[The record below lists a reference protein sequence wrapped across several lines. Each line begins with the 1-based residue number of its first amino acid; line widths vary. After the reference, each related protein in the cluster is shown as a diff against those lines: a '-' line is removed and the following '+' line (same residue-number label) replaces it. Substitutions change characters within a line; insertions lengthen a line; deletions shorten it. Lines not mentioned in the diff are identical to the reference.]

1 MQLEAA
7 RETPRFLLPRFQR
20 GGAGFPH
27 VGHLMTPVAWES
39 MAKQAKQ
46 LDFLELWKTNL
57 LIGFWGNRN
66 ENMDLGRR
74 IIFDKRLLV

>member
-1 MQLEAA
+1 
-7 RETPRFLLPRFQR
+7 
-20 GGAGFPH
+20 
-27 VGHLMTPVAWES
+27 MTPVAWES